1 MATPSS
7 QSKAMQ
13 SASNVNDLDI
23 FLGSSP
29 VGNEKGGNLATY
41 CDHCVIRIF
50 IYSQFKNNEKLPR
63 GNSPTKWFVQK
74 LKNLETTK
82 NIDHIVQ
89 PLQDNTVWRN
99 SAYQP
104 LKDWRELTLELLHGA
119 LITRIINV
127 TSTDK
132 LRQIIPLTESSGLM
146 FGPVAKR
153 YWELMFLMV
162 TGNTIG
168 MFSLVCAK
176 YFDMHIAQA
185 DNEISVS
192 DTPSFMAVFFI
203 SSVLTGSLHATALR
217 PHNVMVCN
225 DSS

>member
-104 LKDWRELTLELLHGA
+104 LR
-119 LITRIINV
+119 
-127 TSTDK
+127 